1 MNKNFIIVDD
11 FYDIAHQYH
20 KSFFEDKLVSS
31 KEAIEKISF
40 VMGREVNVSNI
51 FNEIKVE
58 STYNKITANLEFDF
72 IAVIYL
78 TMPSECV
85 SKKGLSFYRHKKTEL
100 DTFPNEYYCE
110 INGWQNMDDI
120 EKSFNTNNLN
130 DWEEYSSIFLKY
142 NRCIIFK
149 ADYWHS
155 YGSGFGDS
163 INNSMLYQKLLIK
176 DVYCR

>member
-1 MNKNFIIVDD
+1 MNQNFIIVDD
-11 FYDIAHQYH
+11 FYDIAHQYY
-20 KSFFEDKLVSS
+20 KSFFEDKLVSP
-31 KEAIEKISF
+31 KEAIEKISS
-40 VMGREVNVSNI
+40 VMGRDVNVSNI

-58 STYNKITANLEFDF
+58 SPDNQITANLEFDF

-100 DTFPNEYYCE
+100 DSFPNEYACK
-110 INGWQNMDDI
+110 INGWQSMDDI
-120 EKSFNTNNLN
+120 EKSFNTGNLN
-130 DWEEYSSIFLKY
+130 DWEEYANVFVKY

-176 DVYCR
+176 DVYC